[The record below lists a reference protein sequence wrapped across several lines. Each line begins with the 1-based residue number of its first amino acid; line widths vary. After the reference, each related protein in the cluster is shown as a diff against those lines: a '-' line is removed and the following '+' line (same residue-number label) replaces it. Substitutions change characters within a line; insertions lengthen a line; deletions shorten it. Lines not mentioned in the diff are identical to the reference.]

1 MLNSF
6 SGTRSHSLSL
16 SHSFSSSF
24 SPSSSF
30 RFLKIA
36 VACAEVSPRSI
47 CGRLPHCHR
56 REGTGAVTLAAGR
69 THERAVRAGTRGGM
83 E

>member
-16 SHSFSSSF
+16 ALLLFLFLSR
-24 SPSSSF
+24 